1 MPIEFTS
8 RRAAVLPLVRRWFQS
23 LVLGVGAVASSC
35 LGQNLELALPGEP
48 PAVRMH
54 EPPSLIPDDPFLTN
68 KLVATPAAPDVA
80 PSLARKL
87 AQLEAKLEHGRELRR
102 QRHPHEAEP
111 VLVDLLG
118 DASPDTLKQQALLEL
133 AGAAAD
139 QQELPRAQQIYGQF
153 LSRWPNAIQI
163 PEVQLCQGRLF
174 REMGMNNLALAKFYS
189 VMTSALVLKNDKVDY
204 YQRLVLLAQTEIAE
218 THYQLGQYNEA
229 ADFLARLLKQNS
241 PALNRAP
248 VQFRLVRSLS
258 ALGRYDDTVT
268 QAQDFLAHYPEAVEQ
283 PEVRFHLVLA
293 LKQMGRNNEALEQVL
308 TLLQE
313 EKERTR
319 DHPELWAYWQQRA
332 GNEIGNQLYREGDY
346 TRALGI
352 YLSLAQL
359 DPQPVWQLPARYQI
373 GLTYERLA
381 QPAKALESYRQVL
394 QYEPELGTNAP
405 PGLKAVFEMAKWRAG
420 FVQWQTQ
427 AEGRNSA
434 VRPSAPPTTSQP
446 PKTTPETLAGK

>member
-189 VMTSALVLKNDKVDY
+189 VMTSALV
-204 YQRLVLLAQTEIAE
+204 
-218 THYQLGQYNEA
+218 LGQYNEA

-434 VRPSAPPTTSQP
+434 VRPSAPPTSSLP
-446 PKTTPETLAGK
+446 PKTTRETLAGK